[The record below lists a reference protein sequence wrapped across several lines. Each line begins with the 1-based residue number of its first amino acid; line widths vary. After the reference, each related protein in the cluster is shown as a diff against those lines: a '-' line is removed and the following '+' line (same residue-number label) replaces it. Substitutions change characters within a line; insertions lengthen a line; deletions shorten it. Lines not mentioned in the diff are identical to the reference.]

1 VECYC
6 FKLFWGKHCHVT
18 EVSKRGAKFTKKST
32 NFNIS
37 MTGIDIAGLLDLND
51 TIDVFNEQDG
61 YICTFT
67 GREVL

>member
-1 VECYC
+1 
-6 FKLFWGKHCHVT
+6 
-18 EVSKRGAKFTKKST
+18 
-32 NFNIS
+32 